1 MTGRG
6 RPMDT
11 WFEVAVAVE
20 LGVIAL
26 YALVGLL
33 RR

>member
-1 MTGRG
+1 
-6 RPMDT
+6 MDT